1 MKEIILNETPVRT
14 SVNFG
19 INNIILKDFEFPS
32 KIQEFDGLEIL
43 KGKENVSKNLNFNNS
58 LKYGVSKTLE
68 NDINN
73 NANVTLAINA
83 KKVTQIAFNL
93 TDKNN
98 QLAENIEII
107 AENNDEG
114 TVLLKYKSDNKNDAY
129 HNGICKIKAGKNSKT
144 KVIIVNLLNSNTNN
158 FLSIESIIEEGAK
171 LEVVIIDLGG
181 NITVTNYYTN
191 LSGKFSSSNVD
202 SIYLG
207 KDEQKIDINYIA
219 HLNGEKSNCNIEV
232 QGALKD
238 KAIKN
243 FKGTIDFKTGAV
255 KSIGAENEFCM
266 LLSDKAKSKALPMLL
281 CTEEDVEGSHST
293 ATGKVDESELF
304 YLMTRGFSKKEAMK
318 LIVKANFSAII
329 DKINDESLKEEIIN
343 EVDNR
348 LD

>member
-1 MKEIILNETPVRT
+1 MSYLDLTIKEIHEALKEGKVTPVQLTEEAIER
-14 SVNFG
+14 VKADECNAFEA
-19 INNIILKDFEFPS
+19 LDFEGAL
-32 KIQEFDGLEIL
+32 KAARKYAYKKGTGRYEFIAMEDSFHGR
-43 KGKENVSKNLNFNNS
+43 
-58 LKYGVSKTLE
+58 
-68 NDINN
+68 
-73 NANVTLAINA
+73 TLATLTA
-83 KKVTQIAFNL
+83 TGQDKFHKYFDPFPDGYDYVTPNSIEDFKEKL
-93 TDKNN
+93 TDDVC
-98 QLAENIEII
+98 AII
-107 AENNDEG
+107 MEAIQGEG
-114 TVLLKYKSDNKNDAY
+114 
-129 HNGICKIKAGKNSKT
+129 G
-144 KVIIVNLLNSNTNN
+144 VNLLNSNTNN
-158 FLSIESIIEEGAK
+158 FLSIESIVEEGAK

-304 YLMTRGFSKKEAMK
+304 YLMTRGFSKKESMK

>member
-14 SVNFG
+14 SANFG

-68 NDINN
+68 NDIN
-73 NANVTLAINA
+73 A
-83 KKVTQIAFNL
+83 KKETQIAFNL

-129 HNGICKIKAGKNSKT
+129 HNGICKIQACKNSKT

-158 FLSIESIIEEGAK
+158 FLSIESIVEEGAK

-304 YLMTRGFSKKEAMK
+304 YLMTRGFSKKESMK

>member
-14 SVNFG
+14 SANFG

-43 KGKENVSKNLNFNNS
+43 KGKENVSKNFNFNNS
-58 LKYGVSKTLE
+58 LKYGVSKILE

-83 KKVTQIAFNL
+83 KKETQIAFNL

-107 AENNDEG
+107 SENNDEG

-129 HNGICKIKAGKNSKT
+129 HNGICKIKACKNSKT

-158 FLSIESIIEEGAK
+158 FLSIESIVEEGAK

-255 KSIGAENEFCM
+255 KSIGE
-266 LLSDKAKSKALPMLL
+266 
-281 CTEEDVEGSHST
+281 
-293 ATGKVDESELF
+293 
-304 YLMTRGFSKKEAMK
+304 KEV
-318 LIVKANFSAII
+318 IVLQQ
-329 DKINDESLKEEIIN
+329 E
-343 EVDNR
+343 R
-348 LD
+348 